1 MKNKDEI
8 NKIIKYTVDVC
19 LKKYNLNDLKSLNI
33 FTDIAYRSLKKY
45 QYDPIS
51 RLNEELFIK
60 QNIINEIDK
69 YMVNKAKDNIEIY
82 NIIEK
87 YLMKVLNITCGMR
100 KDKFLNIKKL
110 GSIKEQAIFDTIEN
124 YDDSIKK
131 SINLYVNDI
140 FLNLVNEKIKE
151 KEKQINK
158 K

>member
-87 YLMKVLNITCGMR
+87 YLMKVLNITCGIR
-100 KDKFLNIKKL
+100 KDKFLNIEKL
-110 GSIKEQAIFDTIEN
+110 GNIKEQAIFDTIEN

-151 KEKQINK
+151 KEKQIDK